1 MIAMRPLLTLF
12 SILLLA
18 PWPLIPVVQAQENGE
33 ALRGALETAYGRW
46 REAIIRKDPTAWA
59 GSITRYRQTKIRNE
73 IVSELRSFPDAVF
86 SADLQPPPLTG
97 LRLLEVE
104 AVGVTAHLVY
114 YGKVDMGQDRELL
127 KDNLLKLRFYQEAG
141 VWKYD
146 SNRIIS
152 LDSVP
157 EVRTEIVA
165 GRRPEFLDSPEYTP
179 PGTMPPPPPL
189 CRVPDFKAGYKL
201 QSFGYETILS
211 AGGCDHAPVQDSLE
225 QQVLIGGLVKGRNE
239 IRLKI
244 LPGKVPDGEKPALQI
259 RIYLL
264 PKDSNLQGRE
274 VLRWQAPEGNV
285 PAEVTLPFDVN
296 P

>member
-1 MIAMRPLLTLF
+1 MRPIQTLF
-12 SILLLA
+12 FSLIMLA
-18 PWPLIPVVQAQENGE
+18 PWPVTPAARAQESGD
-33 ALRGALETAYGRW
+33 ALRGTLESAYGRW
-46 REAIIRKDPTAWA
+46 RDAIIRKDAAAWA
-59 GSITRYRQTKIRNE
+59 GSITRYRQTMIRNE
-73 IVSELRSFPDAVF
+73 IVSEMKAFPDAVF

-97 LRLLEVE
+97 LRLLEAE
-104 AVGVTAHLVY
+104 AAGVTAHLVY
-114 YGKVDMGQDRELL
+114 YGKIDMGQDRDLL

-157 EVRTEIVA
+157 EIRSEIVA
-165 GRRPEFLDSPEYTP
+165 GRRPGFLDSPEYTP
-179 PGTMPPPPPL
+179 PGSMPPVPPL

-201 QSFGYETILS
+201 QSFGYETVLS
-211 AGGCDHAPVQDSLE
+211 VAGCEHAPVEDSLD
-225 QQVLIGGLVKGRNE
+225 QQILIGGLVKGRNE
-239 IRLKI
+239 IVLKI
-244 LPGKVPDGEKPALQI
+244 RPGKVPEGEKPALQI

-264 PKDSNLQGRE
+264 PKDSSLEGRE

-285 PAEVTLPFDVN
+285 PAEVTLPFNVNVN

>member
-1 MIAMRPLLTLF
+1 MTAMRPSLTLL

-18 PWPLIPVVQAQENGE
+18 GWPSNPIAQAQESGD
-33 ALRGALETAYGRW
+33 ALRGALESAYGRW
-46 REAIIRKDPTAWA
+46 REAIIRKDPVGWA
-59 GSITRYRQTKIRNE
+59 SSITRYRQTKIRNE
-73 IVSELRSFPDAVF
+73 IVSELRSFPEAVF

-97 LRLLEVE
+97 LRLLEAE
-104 AVGVTAHLVY
+104 AAGVTAHLVY
-114 YGKVDMGQDRELL
+114 YGKVDMGQDRDLL

-189 CRVPDFKAGYKL
+189 CRVPEFKAGYKL
-201 QSFGYETILS
+201 QSFGYETVLS

-244 LPGKVPDGEKPALQI
+244 RPGKVPDGEKPALQI

-274 VLRWQAPEGNV
+274 VLRWQAPEGSV

>member
-1 MIAMRPLLTLF
+1 MDAMRPSLTLTF
-12 SILLLA
+12 ILLLA
-18 PWPLIPVVQAQENGE
+18 AWPLSPVVQAQENGE
-33 ALRGALETAYGRW
+33 ALRGVLEAAYGRW
-46 REAIIRKDPTAWA
+46 RDAIIRKDPVGWA
-59 GSITRYRQTKIRNE
+59 SSITRYRQTKIRNE
-73 IVSELRSFPDAVF
+73 IVSELRSFPEAVF
-86 SADLQPPPLTG
+86 SADLHPPPLTG
-97 LRLLEVE
+97 LRLLEAE
-104 AVGVTAHLVY
+104 AAGATAHLVY

-189 CRVPDFKAGYKL
+189 CRVPEFKAGYKL
-201 QSFGYETILS
+201 QSFGYEATLS

-244 LPGKVPDGEKPALQI
+244 RPGKVPDGEKPALQI

-274 VLRWQAPEGNV
+274 VLRWQAPEGSV

>member
-1 MIAMRPLLTLF
+1 MTAMRPLLTLF

-46 REAIIRKDPTAWA
+46 REAIIRKDPVGWA

-201 QSFGYETILS
+201 QSFGYEATLN

-244 LPGKVPDGEKPALQI
+244 RPGKVPDGEKPALEI

>member
-1 MIAMRPLLTLF
+1 MAAMRPSLTLTF
-12 SILLLA
+12 ILLLA
-18 PWPLIPVVQAQENGE
+18 AWPLSPVVQAQENGE
-33 ALRGALETAYGRW
+33 ALRGVLEAAYGRW
-46 REAIIRKDPTAWA
+46 RDAIIRKDPVGWA
-59 GSITRYRQTKIRNE
+59 SSITRYRQTKIRNE
-73 IVSELRSFPDAVF
+73 IVSELRSFPEAVF

-97 LRLLEVE
+97 LRHLEAE
-104 AVGVTAHLVY
+104 AAGVTAHLVY

-189 CRVPDFKAGYKL
+189 CRVPEFKAGYKL
-201 QSFGYETILS
+201 QSFGYEAILS
-211 AGGCDHAPVQDSLE
+211 AGGCEHAPVQDSLE

-244 LPGKVPDGEKPALQI
+244 RPGKVPDGEKPALQI

-264 PKDSNLQGRE
+264 PNDSNLQGRE
-274 VLRWQAPEGNV
+274 VLRWQAPEGSV

>member
-1 MIAMRPLLTLF
+1 MTAMRPSLTLL

-18 PWPLIPVVQAQENGE
+18 GWPLNPVAQAQENGE
-33 ALRGALETAYGRW
+33 ALRGVLEAAYGRW
-46 REAIIRKDPTAWA
+46 RDAIIRKDPVGWA
-59 GSITRYRQTKIRNE
+59 SSITRYRQTKIRNE
-73 IVSELRSFPDAVF
+73 IVSELRSFPEAVF

-97 LRLLEVE
+97 LRLLEAE
-104 AVGVTAHLVY
+104 AAGVTAHLVY
-114 YGKVDMGQDRELL
+114 YGKVDMGQDRDLL

-189 CRVPDFKAGYKL
+189 CRVPEFKAGYKL
-201 QSFGYETILS
+201 QSFGYEATLS

-244 LPGKVPDGEKPALQI
+244 RPGKVPDGEKPVLQI

-264 PKDSNLQGRE
+264 PNDSNLQGRE
-274 VLRWQAPEGNV
+274 VLRWQAPEGSV